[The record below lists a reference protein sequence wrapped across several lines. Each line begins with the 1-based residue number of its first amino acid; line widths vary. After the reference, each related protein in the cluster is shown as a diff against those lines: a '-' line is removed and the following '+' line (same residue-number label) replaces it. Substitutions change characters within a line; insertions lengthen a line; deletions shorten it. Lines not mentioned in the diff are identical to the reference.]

1 MYLHHLGLSI
11 RTVAKYLFLLHIM
24 LFTHHPKKP
33 GSNLK
38 LDSDVLE
45 NVQPED
51 FNLVLT
57 GNDPNPVTFRYSGF
71 GAEMLIDAGA
81 YTIGECS
88 SIVAVE
94 DNVVEALLKSTVPT
108 QQRHLV

>member
-1 MYLHHLGLSI
+1 
-11 RTVAKYLFLLHIM
+11 
-24 LFTHHPKKP
+24 
-33 GSNLK
+33 
-38 LDSDVLE
+38 
-45 NVQPED
+45 
-51 FNLVLT
+51 
-57 GNDPNPVTFRYSGF
+57 
-71 GAEMLIDAGA
+71 MLIDAGA